1 MSILQGDDE
10 MQEEERIER
19 VCRVWNVWMHRSM
32 ERFLK
37 GHQRGS
43 DEDDDDYKVEGS
55 GGRVGGE
62 AHDFHVHDMLIIQD
76 EDNNENS
83 PNINFS
89 FSAIS

>member
-1 MSILQGDDE
+1 
-10 MQEEERIER
+10 
-19 VCRVWNVWMHRSM
+19 MHRSM